1 MSIFFNKR
9 ESFFISLFYKKGHQQ
24 NLANSFKVVV
34 VVVVVIVAVVVSSK
48 VVVIVVAA
56 TCVAPSPPAP
66 LYLLQKSKHQVFSRK
81 NFFAWNKIN
90 HLKQLLAKNIKAG
103 DH

>member
-24 NLANSFKVVV
+24 NLANSFKVVVVV

-66 LYLLQKSKHQVFSRK
+66 LYLLHESKHQVFSRK
-81 NFFAWNKIN
+81 NFFAWNKMN
-90 HLKQLLAKNIKAG
+90 LT
-103 DH
+103 

>member
-1 MSIFFNKR
+1 MQHLSIFFNKR

-24 NLANSFKVVV
+24 NLANSFKVVVVV

-90 HLKQLLAKNIKAG
+90 LT
-103 DH
+103 

>member
-1 MSIFFNKR
+1 MQHLSIFFNKR

-34 VVVVVIVAVVVSSK
+34 VVIVAVVVSSK

-56 TCVAPSPPAP
+56 TCVAPSPAAP
-66 LYLLQKSKHQVFSRK
+66 LYLLHESKHQVFSRK
-81 NFFAWNKIN
+81 NFFAWNKMN
-90 HLKQLLAKNIKAG
+90 LT
-103 DH
+103 

>member
-1 MSIFFNKR
+1 MQHLSIFFNKR

-34 VVVVVIVAVVVSSK
+34 VVVVVVVIVAVVVSSK

-56 TCVAPSPPAP
+56 TCVAPSPAAP
-66 LYLLQKSKHQVFSRK
+66 LYLLHESKHQVLSGK

-90 HLKQLLAKNIKAG
+90 LT
-103 DH
+103 

>member
-1 MSIFFNKR
+1 MQHLSIFFNKR

-34 VVVVVIVAVVVSSK
+34 VVVVVVVIVVSSK

-56 TCVAPSPPAP
+56 TCVAPSPAAP
-66 LYLLQKSKHQVFSRK
+66 LYLLHESEHQVFSRSK
-81 NFFAWNKIN
+81 
-90 HLKQLLAKNIKAG
+90 
-103 DH
+103 

>member
-34 VVVVVIVAVVVSSK
+34 VVVVVAIVVVVVDAVVV
-48 VVVIVVAA
+48 VVD
-56 TCVAPSPPAP
+56 
-66 LYLLQKSKHQVFSRK
+66 RR
-81 NFFAWNKIN
+81 
-90 HLKQLLAKNIKAG
+90 
-103 DH
+103 

>member
-1 MSIFFNKR
+1 MQHLSIFFNKR

-34 VVVVVIVAVVVSSK
+34 VVVVVVIVAVVVSSK
-48 VVVIVVAA
+48 IVVIVVAA

-66 LYLLQKSKHQVFSRK
+66 LYLLHESKHQVFSRK

-90 HLKQLLAKNIKAG
+90 LT
-103 DH
+103 

>member
-1 MSIFFNKR
+1 MSIFFNKW

-34 VVVVVIVAVVVSSK
+34 VVIVVVVVVVSSK

-56 TCVAPSPPAP
+56 TCVAPSPAAP
-66 LYLLQKSKHQVFSRK
+66 LYLLHESKHQVLSGK

-90 HLKQLLAKNIKAG
+90 LT
-103 DH
+103 

>member
-24 NLANSFKVVV
+24 NLANSFKV

-66 LYLLQKSKHQVFSRK
+66 LYLLHESKHQVFSRK
-81 NFFAWNKIN
+81 NFFAWNKMN
-90 HLKQLLAKNIKAG
+90 LT
-103 DH
+103 